1 MTQQNAAPEKPP
13 KKKKKHIVGKIILL
27 VIVLV
32 IGLGALFFFKVPQN
46 IGLIKSPAEK
56 MFATTPDRAKAA
68 TIMTNLQQAGLNT
81 KGVEVYV
88 VPVAGTNN
96 DNVAFVVL
104 DASKGFD
111 IGASRSADPVKDFL
125 KVVSA
130 AQADGVNRA
139 AVVYYNEDG
148 KALVT
153 ATVPTADALAFS
165 QGKITSRQ
173 LMEKVDVG
181 ANDVIGFI
189 SEITK
194 QLK

>member
-1 MTQQNAAPEKPP
+1 
-13 KKKKKHIVGKIILL
+13 
-27 VIVLV
+27 
-32 IGLGALFFFKVPQN
+32 VPQN

-56 MFATTPDRAKAA
+56 MFATTPDREKAA

-81 KGVEVYV
+81 NGVEVYV
-88 VPVAGTNN
+88 MPVAGTN
-96 DNVAFVVL
+96 DNVAMVVL
-104 DASKGFD
+104 DTSKGFD
-111 IGASRSADPVKDFL
+111 IGNSKSADPVKDFL
-125 KVVSA
+125 KVMSA

-165 QGKITSRQ
+165 QGKITSQQ
-173 LMEKVDVG
+173 LMAKVDVG
-181 ANDVIGFI
+181 TDDITGFI
-189 SEITK
+189 SEITR

>member
-1 MTQQNAAPEKPP
+1 MTQENVAPEKPP

-32 IGLGALFFFKVPQN
+32 IGVGALMFFKVPQN

-81 KGVEVYV
+81 NGVEVYV
-88 VPVAGTNN
+88 MPVAGT
-96 DNVAFVVL
+96 DHNVAMVVL

-111 IGASRSADPVKDFL
+111 IGASKSADPVKDFL

-139 AVVYYNEDG
+139 AVVYYNENG

-165 QGKITSRQ
+165 QGKITSQQ
-173 LMEKVDVG
+173 LMKKVDVG
-181 ANDVIGFI
+181 ANDVAGFI